1 MHSRI
6 EGIKSKGLKTAE
18 PSNKTIFSELN
29 PESEHYRKT
38 TSEIFVK
45 ANLDALNFI
54 QDVKTRPSRPRSLSL
69 SSDMSVSMNLN

>member
-6 EGIKSKGLKTAE
+6 EGIKSKGLKSDE
-18 PSNKTIFSELN
+18 PSNKTVFNELN

-54 QDVKTRPSRPRSLSL
+54 QDIKTRPSRTRSLSL
-69 SSDMSVSMNLN
+69 SSDMSVSLNLD